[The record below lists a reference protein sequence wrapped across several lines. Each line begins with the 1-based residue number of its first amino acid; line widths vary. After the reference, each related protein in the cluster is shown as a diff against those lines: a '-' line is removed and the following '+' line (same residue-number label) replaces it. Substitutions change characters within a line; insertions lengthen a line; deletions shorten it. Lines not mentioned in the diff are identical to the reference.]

1 MRFSLT
7 LSLYLGRQFLI
18 GIGIVLFSVMML
30 VFVIDLVETMRK
42 FGGRE
47 SFDFAT
53 LVGMTLMKMPG
64 LIETM
69 MPFAVLFGG
78 MWTFTRLTRSSEL
91 VVARAAGVS
100 VWQFLAPA
108 LFIGFTVGVFM
119 VAAFNPFAAKMN
131 ERYERIENQKFEGH
145 GSQLSISEAGLWLRE
160 GDNKSQAV
168 VHALRVFDKGQR
180 LEGVI
185 ILSYEGKGRFAGRID
200 AEEAFL
206 EEGFWRL
213 KNAWVSRPTE
223 PAEHFAEFQFAT
235 DMTIRDIE
243 ESFASPATLSVW
255 DLPRFINEAETAGFS
270 AVRHRLHWHSIL
282 SVPLLLFAMILIAA
296 TSSLRMSRLGGVSQ
310 LIVVGV
316 LAGFALYFITN
327 ISEALGLS
335 GALPIALAAWAPTGV
350 ATLLGTALLFHLED
364 G

>member
-30 VFVIDLVETMRK
+30 VFIIDLVETMRR

-47 SFDFAT
+47 AYDFAR
-53 LVGMTLMKMPG
+53 LIGMTAMKMPG
-64 LIETM
+64 LIEAII
-69 MPFAVLFGG
+69 PFAVLFGG

-108 LFIGFTVGVFM
+108 LFIGLTIGAFM
-119 VAAFNPFAAKMN
+119 VLAFNPFAAKMN
-131 ERYERIENQKFEGH
+131 ERLERMENQRMEGH
-145 GSQLSISEAGLWLRE
+145 GSQLSLSAAGLWLRE
-160 GDNKSQAV
+160 GDASSQAV

-180 LEGVI
+180 LEGVL
-185 ILSYEGKGRFAGRID
+185 ILSYEDRDKFVGRID
-200 AEEAFL
+200 AEGAIL
-206 EEGFWRL
+206 QDGYWQL
-213 KNAWVSRPTE
+213 KNAWVSRPAE
-223 PAEHFAEFQFAT
+223 PAQHFSEFQFAT
-235 DMTIRDIE
+235 NMTIRDIE

-255 DLPRFINEAETAGFS
+255 DLPRFIDEAENAGFS
-270 AVRHRLHWHSIL
+270 AVRHRMHWHSIL
-282 SVPLLLFAMILIAA
+282 SIPLLLFAMILIAA

-316 LAGFALYFITN
+316 LAGFSLYFLNNIT
-327 ISEALGLS
+327 EALGLS
-335 GALPIALAAWAPTGV
+335 GALPIALAAWAPSGI
-350 ATLLGTALLFHLED
+350 ATLLGSAMLFHLED